1 MKSKWQLLFMGMP
14 FLLLVLLFSYI
25 PLFGWA
31 VAFFDFK
38 PGIPLFENTF
48 VGLDNFRYIFTDLN
62 NTARVMKNTVAF
74 AGIGLLITPLP
85 MLFAV
90 LLNEI
95 SSNRSKRLIQT
106 FTTIPNFIGWVIV
119 YSVCFSIFSNEG
131 LLNQI
136 LLSFGLIDTPVNLLT
151 DNDNVYVF
159 QSALNIWKTLGWN
172 AVLYI
177 AAIAGIEQDQ
187 YDSAKVDGAGYL
199 QTALYITV
207 PSILNTFWVL
217 LLLNIG
223 NFLNQGMEQYY
234 LFQNS
239 MNSANIEVLDLYAYK
254 QGILKG
260 DYGFAIAVGI
270 LKSTVSIALIFT
282 ANGISKRFRGASII

>member
-1 MKSKWQLLFMGMP
+1 MKSRWQLMLMALP
-14 FLLLVLLFSYI
+14 FLLLVVLFSYV
-25 PLFGWA
+25 PLFGWV

-38 PGIPLFENTF
+38 PGIPLFQNTF
-48 VGLDNFRYIFTDLN
+48 VGIDNFAYIFADLG
-62 NTARVMKNTVAF
+62 NTLRVMKNTVIF
-74 AGIGLLITPLP
+74 AGIALVLTPLP
-85 MLFAV
+85 MIFAV

-95 SSNRSKRLIQT
+95 GSSRNKRLIQT
-106 FTTIPNFIGWVIV
+106 FTTIPNFIGWVII

-131 LLNQI
+131 LINQV
-136 LLSFGLIDTPVNLLT
+136 LVSFGFTHTPVNLLT
-151 DNDNVYVF
+151 DNDSVYAF

-177 AAIAGIEQDQ
+177 AAIAGIDQDQ

-199 QTALYITV
+199 QTALHITL

-239 MNSANIEVLDLYAYK
+239 MNSTNIEVLDLYAYK
-254 QGILKG
+254 LGIMKS
-260 DYGFAIAVGI
+260 DYSFAIAIGI
-270 LKSTVSIALIFT
+270 LKSAVSIGLIFT
-282 ANGISKRFRGASII
+282 ANGISKRFRGVSII